1 MLMAK
6 NTTQEPQGIGHIIL
20 LLGILIVAGV
30 IFMAWKT
37 VSNRFKNKDTMTEPS
52 TIALFDQSKKTKE
65 MTEIS
70 VIDSGNKIL
79 TDGLADPSVIKTD
92 TGFRMYVN
100 RQSGGQG
107 GYLTYT
113 STDGDTWEKELDV
126 IFPGVATGRAV
137 PIETGVRF
145 YYPGAQPIRPSDP
158 PAAIQSSSSTD
169 GKVFTKDS
177 GNRVEPRDSYFLEGP
192 TVFQLADKS
201 WRMYFNE
208 NSIASGNQ
216 RDGEIWGA
224 SSTDGLTW
232 TRDES
237 ATIVYDQTEK
247 DALGSQGAW
256 SQVLHPFV
264 LANPKGGYI
273 MLYNAHSEVFAATS
287 DDGKSWDKLGKI
299 GLHGADVDGYFES
312 DDTIHLFYGDFSEQ
326 TGGLIYDA
334 HLQIK

>member
-1 MLMAK
+1 MQNGDK
-6 NTTQEPQGIGHIIL
+6 NRDGFGHLVLFIL
-20 LLGILIVAGV
+20 FIIVAV
-30 IFMAWKT
+30 VVFSAWKI
-37 VSNRFKNKDTMTEPS
+37 VANKDTDSS
-52 TIALFDQSKKTKE
+52 TNKTDSSTSEEAEDKKSSLKITVLE
-65 MTEIS
+65 
-70 VIDSGNKIL
+70 SGNKIL
-79 TDGLADPSVIKTD
+79 PDGYAYPSVIKT
-92 TGFRMYVN
+92 GNGYRMYIN

-145 YYPGAQPIRPSDP
+145 FYPGAQPIKPSDP
-158 PAAIQSSSSTD
+158 PASIQSSSSAD
-169 GKVFTKDS
+169 GTTFTKDS
-177 GNRVEPRDSYFLEGP
+177 GNRVEPRDSYYLEGP

-208 NSIASGNQ
+208 NTIASGNQ

-247 DALGSQGAW
+247 DALGTQGAW

-273 MLYNAHSEVFAATS
+273 MLYNAHSEVFAAS
-287 DDGKSWDKLGKI
+287 SSDGKTWEKLGKI

-312 DDTIHLFYGDFSEQ
+312 DDTIHLFYGDYSEK
-326 TGGLIYDA
+326 TGGLVYDA
-334 HLQIK
+334 RLKVE

>member
-37 VSNRFKNKDTMTEPS
+37 VSNKSDKIETATSSTSPESSEEKNKKS
-52 TIALFDQSKKTKE
+52 
-65 MTEIS
+65 TEIS

-92 TGFRMYVN
+92 TGFRMYIN

-158 PAAIQSSSSTD
+158 PAAIQSSTSTD

-177 GNRVEPRDSYFLEGP
+177 GNRVEPRDSYYLEGP
-192 TVFQLADKS
+192 TAFQLADKS
-201 WRMYFNE
+201 WRMYFDE

-216 RDGEIWGA
+216 RDGQIWGA
-224 SSTDGLTW
+224 GSTDGLAW
-232 TRDES
+232 TRDTS
-237 ATIVYDQTEK
+237 ATIVYDQIEK